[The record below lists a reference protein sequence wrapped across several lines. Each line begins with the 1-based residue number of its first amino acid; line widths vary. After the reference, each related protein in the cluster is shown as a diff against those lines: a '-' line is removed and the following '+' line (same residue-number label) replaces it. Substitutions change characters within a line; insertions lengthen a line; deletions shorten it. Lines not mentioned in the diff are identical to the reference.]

1 MGGRGSK
8 GTAAAPAGPQDNARG
23 ITTRLPTEEVMSYFH
38 SVIDRGDVTDE
49 FVADIKKRGVQTPI
63 EIVTDGKKAAIA
75 DGHHRT
81 LSASVAGVKSVPVV
95 IYRVSPEAMMGGR
108 GDVIRE
114 TLRKK
119 LKPRR

>member
-1 MGGRGSK
+1 
-8 GTAAAPAGPQDNARG
+8 
-23 ITTRLPTEEVMSYFH
+23 MSYFH